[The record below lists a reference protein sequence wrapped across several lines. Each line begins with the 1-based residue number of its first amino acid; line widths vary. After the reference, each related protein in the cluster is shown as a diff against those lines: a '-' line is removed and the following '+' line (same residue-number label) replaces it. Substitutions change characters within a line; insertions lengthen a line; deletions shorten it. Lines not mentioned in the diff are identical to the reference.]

1 MNILSRNYRDTN
13 DHGFSNLIKDI
24 SKQYDT
30 TLMFL
35 FESHANMEVVN
46 RIIPKLEFDSYFV
59 QDTYG
64 NFGGIWCLWN
74 FDLWK
79 VEILHSEH
87 QFVHMKIGL
96 KKQPMW
102 FITVVYGS
110 PKLQERRSLWEYLSN
125 IANSIL
131 EP

>member
-79 VEILHSEH
+79 VEILHS
-87 QFVHMKIGL
+87 
-96 KKQPMW
+96 
-102 FITVVYGS
+102 
-110 PKLQERRSLWEYLSN
+110 
-125 IANSIL
+125 
-131 EP
+131 